1 MSVLRRG
8 SKWPVAMAAIAL
20 LTMSG
25 GLLAAGPATASVRMR
40 PMITSVSPSRSK
52 AGDVVVVTGRRFT
65 RVTNVSVDDVS
76 APFKVISAKTIE
88 ATVPATATSGA
99 VRVTAGALT
108 ATSPE
113 KLLVDP
119 TVSSFTPTSGGVART
134 VTINGTGFTS
144 PCSIKF
150 NTTTAK
156 SCTVV
161 SATKITTAV
170 PPMAA
175 TGTISVT
182 IGGVTEATASSFTVT
197 LGLALSANIGAPST
211 LVTVYGTGYDPN
223 ELVDLYVGETDE
235 ALVATNANGDFSYPG
250 FSIPAST
257 QPGTAWISAAG
268 RRSGLAAQEP
278 FTVRTNWYQ
287 FGFGPAHS
295 GTNPYENTL
304 DAANVANLGLQW
316 RDTTGGPVTS
326 SPAIVNGIVYVGSYD
341 AYVYAFNAATG
352 AKLWRY
358 KTGAA
363 IVSSPA
369 VADGIVYIPSTDGY
383 LYALNATTGT
393 EVWRYAIEES
403 VSSPTV
409 VDGVVYVG
417 SVNGLYAI
425 DAANGTKRW
434 SFATSDEFE
443 SSPAVANGVVYVG
456 SDDDDVYA
464 LNASTGAELWHFVT
478 DGGVSSSPTVY
489 NNFLY
494 VGSDDERL
502 YCLDAMNGTEL
513 WNFSTTPNDGS
524 GVVSSPT
531 VVDGVVYVGYPG
543 EGVFALNAFG
553 GGVIWGDTIDALG
566 GDVEGEPIVVNGVVY
581 VGSTDHNFYALTA
594 STGAR
599 LWVYKTGGEVD
610 SSAAVVNG
618 IVYVGSDDHTLYA
631 FILARGLADTAAD
644 DPNTATLRPNPTLK
658 VSK

>member
-1 MSVLRRG
+1 
-8 SKWPVAMAAIAL
+8 
-20 LTMSG
+20 
-25 GLLAAGPATASVRMR
+25 
-40 PMITSVSPSRSK
+40 MITSVSPSRVK
-52 AGDVVVVTGRRFT
+52 AGDVVVVAGRRFT
-65 RVTNVSVDDVS
+65 RVTKVSIDDVS
-76 APFKVISAKTIE
+76 AHFNVISATKIE

-113 KLLVDP
+113 KLSVD
-119 TVSSFTPTSGGVART
+119 SAINSFRPTSGGVGRT

-150 NTTTAK
+150 NTTAART
-156 SCTVV
+156 CTVV
-161 SATKITTAV
+161 SAAKITAAV

-182 IGGVTEATASSFTVT
+182 IGGVTETTASSFTVT
-197 LGLALSANIGAPST
+197 LGLALSANSGAPST
-211 LVTVYGTGYDPN
+211 LVTVYGTGYDSN

-235 ALVATNANGDFSYPG
+235 ALVATNAKGDFSYPG

-268 RRSGLAAQEP
+268 RRSGVAAQEP

-304 DAANVANLGLQW
+304 DTANVANLGRQW
-316 RDTTGGPVTS
+316 RYTTSDSVTS
-326 SPAIVNGIVYVGSYD
+326 SPAVVNGVVYVGSYD
-341 AYVYAFNAATG
+341 TYVYAINAATG

-369 VADGIVYIPSTDGY
+369 VANGVVYIDSTDGY
-383 LYALNATTGT
+383 FYALKATTGT
-393 EVWRYAIEES
+393 ELWRYAIEES

-409 VDGVVYVG
+409 VNGVVYVG

-456 SDDDDVYA
+456 SDDDDLYA
-464 LNASTGAELWHFVT
+464 LDASTGAELWHFVT

-489 NNFLY
+489 DNFLY

-502 YCLDAMNGTEL
+502 YCLDATNGTEL

-531 VVDGVVYVGYPG
+531 AVNGVVYVGYPG

-566 GDVEGEPIVVNGVVY
+566 GDVFGEPTVVNGVVY
-581 VGSTDHNFYALTA
+581 VGSTDHNFYALNA

-599 LWVYKTGGEVD
+599 LWVYKTGGDVN

-618 IVYVGSDDHTLYA
+618 MVYVGSYDHNLYA
-631 FILARGLADTAAD
+631 FSLPPELAGAAAH
-644 DPNTATLRPNPTLK
+644 DPNTTSLRPDLTLK